1 MAVGKSAI
9 GRNLAKRLH
18 RRFVDLDVLI
28 EKTEGMKVRE
38 IFAQKG
44 ENYFRQLEKRV
55 LDDVLRREGQVI
67 ATGGG
72 VVMDDENLH
81 WLRARALLVGLTASI
96 DILLTRAGTG
106 AKRPLLQGVNRKERI
121 ETLLKER
128 EPRYAQAH
136 AFERFNNA
144 DNGSEQA
151 DERRAAGNRAE
162 NPEMFFQLLVFLEHR
177 FSGDAV
183 GDFQAGARIAFQ
195 DVQKYAA
202 RRRVRVLLADRN
214 GQIPLSFLN
223 RFENRF
229 RHSQGD
235 RANISERP

>member
-1 MAVGKSAI
+1 
-9 GRNLAKRLH
+9 
-18 RRFVDLDVLI
+18 
-28 EKTEGMKVRE
+28 MKVRE

-81 WLRARALLVGLTASI
+81 WLRARALLVGLTASV

-136 AFERFNNA
+136 VIIDTSDLVIDQVVGKIVEALGLEKEPHA
-144 DNGSEQA
+144 DS
-151 DERRAAGNRAE
+151 NR
-162 NPEMFFQLLVFLEHR
+162 Q
-177 FSGDAV
+177 S
-183 GDFQAGARIAFQ
+183 
-195 DVQKYAA
+195 
-202 RRRVRVLLADRN
+202 
-214 GQIPLSFLN
+214 
-223 RFENRF
+223 
-229 RHSQGD
+229 
-235 RANISERP
+235 

>member
-1 MAVGKSAI
+1 LSKTPVQNIALIGFMAVGKSAI

-18 RRFVDLDVLI
+18 RRFVDLDALI
-28 EKTEGMKVRE
+28 EKTEGIKVRE

-81 WLRARALLVGLTASI
+81 WLHARALLVGLTASI

-136 AFERFNNA
+136 VIIDTSDLVIDQVVGKIVEALGLEKEPHA
-144 DNGSEQA
+144 DS
-151 DERRAAGNRAE
+151 NR
-162 NPEMFFQLLVFLEHR
+162 Q
-177 FSGDAV
+177 S
-183 GDFQAGARIAFQ
+183 
-195 DVQKYAA
+195 
-202 RRRVRVLLADRN
+202 
-214 GQIPLSFLN
+214 
-223 RFENRF
+223 
-229 RHSQGD
+229 
-235 RANISERP
+235 